1 MQAATGRPE
10 PRTAPPRGAA
20 SNVLQRAWG
29 PTTRRVPLSHLTVL
43 DLSRV
48 LAGPWCT
55 QLLADLGA
63 TVIKIERPGSGDDT
77 RAWGPPFLKD
87 AQGSDTSEAA
97 YYLACNRGKLSVAV
111 DFTKPEGQRIVRD
124 LALQADVLVENFK
137 VGGLA
142 KYGLD
147 YASVAALNP
156 RLVYASITGFGQ
168 DGPYADRAGYDF
180 IIQGMSGFMSVTGE
194 RDDLP
199 GGGPQKAGVAITD
212 LMTGMYAAVAIL
224 AALQHRDRTGQ
235 GQRIDLALLDSAV
248 AMMAVM
254 GMNHLVSG
262 TPPGRAGNAHQNI
275 VPYQV
280 FACADGHLILAV
292 GNDSQFAK
300 FCAVAGHPEWARDE
314 RFARNVDRVRNR
326 DALVPL
332 VAGAIATRT
341 QREWLGRA
349 GGGRRAV
356 RPDQQARCGVR
367 RSAVAGA
374 RHETRPAASAR
385 RQRAAGERAGQDV
398 GDAARARAAAAAA
411 GPAHAAGAAR
421 TPRAGRRHRRAPRR
435 RGSHRDAARHDRP
448 HVSTHAQARVL
459 DRLRL
464 PRRDVP
470 GARVA
475 AVPAGDSAGQPGHQA
490 RAA

>member
-1 MQAATGRPE
+1 MPG
-10 PRTAPPRGAA
+10 
-20 SNVLQRAWG
+20 
-29 PTTRRVPLSHLTVL
+29 PLSHLTIL

-87 AQGSDTSEAA
+87 LEGRDTAEAA

-111 DFTKPEGQRIVRD
+111 DFTRPEGQRLVRD

-147 YASVAALNP
+147 YASIAALNP

-212 LMTGMYAAVAIL
+212 LMTGMYATVAIL
-224 AALQHRDRTGQ
+224 AGLQHRDRTGQ
-235 GQRIDLALLDSAV
+235 GQRVDLALFDSAV
-248 AMMAVM
+248 AMMAIM
-254 GMNHLVSG
+254 GMNHLVAG
-262 TPPGRAGNAHQNI
+262 KPPGRAGNAHQVI

-280 FACADGHLILAV
+280 FACSDGHLIVAV

-300 FCAVAGHPEWARDE
+300 FCAVAGRPEWARDE
-314 RFARNVDRVRNR
+314 RFARNENRVRNR
-326 DALVPL
+326 DELVP
-332 VAGAIATRT
+332 AIAQVVATRT
-341 QREWLGRA
+341 QREWLAALEAVGVPCGPINKLDQVFADPQLLARGMKFDLPHALA
-349 GGGRRAV
+349 GSV
-356 RPDQQARCGVR
+356 PQVNSPVKL
-367 RSAVAGA
+367 SA
-374 RHETRPAASAR
+374 TPSSP
-385 RQRAAGERAGQDV
+385 ERAPPLLAEHTRQVLRDRLQLD
-398 GDAARARAAAAAA
+398 DAA
-411 GPAHAAGAAR
+411 
-421 TPRAGRRHRRAPRR
+421 
-435 RGSHRDAARHDRP
+435 
-448 HVSTHAQARVL
+448 L
-459 DRLRL
+459 DHLASSGVIAMRE
-464 PRRDVP
+464 
-470 GARVA
+470 G
-475 AVPAGDSAGQPGHQA
+475 
-490 RAA
+490 